1 MKRKINFLF
10 SLVLIGLVSACGET
24 VSSNTSTSSNSSSVS
39 TSNTTTSSQGN
50 YSKTNAD
57 FQKAST
63 TYVDEK
69 GVEQNLNMQTLFN
82 NANNP
87 HLDPIENQRVLVVPF
102 GFQDENLKTNVQT
115 QSNIER
121 IRTTFFGTQEEI
133 DAVGGWTSVSNYYS
147 TSSFGKSEFKG
158 DVVNTWCEYN
168 GSSSDFLKAAGGN
181 LGTTAAEY
189 VRSWYIS
196 EYAKTSHGSLGENA
210 EPLSYY
216 DQDNDGFID
225 LIWIVY
231 SINYSQDNTQ
241 TWWAYVTYTSNTA
254 SKDLSRPNVKTLGW
268 ASINFMN
275 DAYNGYDAHTFVH
288 ETGHTYGLYDYYD
301 YNDKW
306 SPMGGIDMMDHNL
319 GDHSAFSKFTLG
331 WVNPLVVDDSSII
344 TLRPTTTTGD
354 CFILPSP
361 NYNGTAFDEYI
372 MVEYM
377 SPVGLAKKDYTYG
390 YKNTNGYS
398 DNGIRISHIDARTV
412 TEASL
417 TAENYAD
424 PKISTN
430 FRVCNSKAGRQLN
443 GSDTNFFP
451 DYVKGKTKYERIGTA
466 NSYALTMIYE
476 SNPDLNDNITTSK
489 GNSASNSSLFK
500 SLSRFSLENESNIA
514 KVYMPS
520 KTNLWNKAKT
530 MTGGTVNNQNC
541 VVDESCTVDYILD
554 VLSINEQEARIRVTK
569 IER

>member
-1 MKRKINFLF
+1 M
-10 SLVLIGLVSACGET
+10 A
-24 VSSNTSTSSNSSSVS
+24 
-39 TSNTTTSSQGN
+39 
-50 YSKTNAD
+50 
-57 FQKAST
+57 
-63 TYVDEK
+63 
-69 GVEQNLNMQTLFN
+69 
-82 NANNP
+82 
-87 HLDPIENQRVLVVPF
+87 
-102 GFQDENLKTNVQT
+102 
-115 QSNIER
+115 
-121 IRTTFFGTQEEI
+121 
-133 DAVGGWTSVSNYYS
+133 
-147 TSSFGKSEFKG
+147 
-158 DVVNTWCEYN
+158 
-168 GSSSDFLKAAGGN
+168 
-181 LGTTAAEY
+181 
-189 VRSWYIS
+189 
-196 EYAKTSHGSLGENA
+196 
-210 EPLSYY
+210 
-216 DQDNDGFID
+216 
-225 LIWIVY
+225 
-231 SINYSQDNTQ
+231 
-241 TWWAYVTYTSNTA
+241 
-254 SKDLSRPNVKTLGW
+254 
-268 ASINFMN
+268 
-275 DAYNGYDAHTFVH
+275 
-288 ETGHTYGLYDYYD
+288 
-301 YNDKW
+301 
-306 SPMGGIDMMDHNL
+306 
-319 GDHSAFSKFTLG
+319 
-331 WVNPLVVDDSSII
+331 
-344 TLRPTTTTGD
+344 
-354 CFILPSP
+354 
-361 NYNGTAFDEYI
+361 
-372 MVEYM
+372 
-377 SPVGLAKKDYTYG
+377 PVGLAKKDYTYG

-451 DYVKGKTKYERIGTA
+451 DYVKGKTKYEKIGTA